1 MLRGLTL
8 LVNVMVKKLLE
19 RFMKKNCKKQ
29 FKENLEYKK

>member
-8 LVNVMVKKLLE
+8 LVNVTVKNLQE

-29 FKENLEYKK
+29 IKENLE